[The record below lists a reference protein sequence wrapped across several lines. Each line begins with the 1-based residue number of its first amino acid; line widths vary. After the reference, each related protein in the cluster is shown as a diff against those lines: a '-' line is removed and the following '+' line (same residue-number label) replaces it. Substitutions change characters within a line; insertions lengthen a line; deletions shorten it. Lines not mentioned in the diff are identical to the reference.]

1 MDSLKALDPVQI
13 GFIIVVLLVAMLA
26 NRSTRLRKFPALKPF
41 RSFIIWTLA
50 FLLILSNLGFDI
62 SSLLAGLGVG
72 GIAIALG
79 LQSTLESLFSSLTL
93 ITEKPFVVGDTI
105 KLSGY
110 DEGTVLKIG
119 FRSSILE
126 TAAKRILIIPNK
138 LLVSSVIEKKK
149 S

>member
-13 GFIIVVLLVAMLA
+13 GFIVTVVLLAVLA
-26 NRSTRLRKFPALKPF
+26 NRLIRLRKFPMLKPF

-50 FLLILSNLGFDI
+50 FLLVLSNLGFNI
-62 SSLLAGLGVG
+62 SSLLTGLGVG
-72 GIAIALG
+72 GLVIALG
-79 LQSTLESLFSSLTL
+79 LQSTLESFFSSLTL
-93 ITEKPFVVGDTI
+93 IAEKPFTVGDTI

-149 S
+149 

>member
-1 MDSLKALDPVQI
+1 MLQL
-13 GFIIVVLLVAMLA
+13 GFTVVVLLVAMLA
-26 NRSTRLRKFPALKPF
+26 NRLIRFRKVPFLRPF

-72 GIAIALG
+72 GIAVALG
-79 LQSTLESLFSSLTL
+79 LQSTLESFFSSLTL
-93 ITEKPFVVGDTI
+93 ITEKAFVVGDTI

-110 DEGTVLKIG
+110 DEGKVLKIG

-126 TAAKRILIIPNK
+126 TSEKHILIIPNK
-138 LLVSSVIEKKK
+138 LLVSSIIEKKK
-149 S
+149 